1 MAYAARRSSS
11 SLLRLAR
18 QPGAR
23 GVAARAAAPEPYA
36 PTTAAMAWENHF
48 SAFGAQDVD
57 KIMLDYKD
65 YSVLKVKAPAAV
77 AGRAAAVR
85 CD

>member
-11 SLLRLAR
+11 LAR
-18 QPGAR
+18 HPAGAR
-23 GVAARAAAPEPYA
+23 AGVAARAAAPEPYA
-36 PTTAAMAWENHF
+36 PTTAGMAWENHF

-65 YSVLKVKAPAAV
+65 YSVLKVKAPAAA

>member
-11 SLLRLAR
+11 LA
-18 QPGAR
+18 QHPAGAR
-23 GVAARAAAPEPYA
+23 RGGVAARAAAPEPYA
-36 PTTAAMAWENHF
+36 PTTAGMAWENHF

-65 YSVLKVKAPAAV
+65 YSVLKVRAPAA
-77 AGRAAAVR
+77 AGPGGGRGR